1 MGWNNINIL
10 SEELNLRHDVE
21 DCKVFERNL
30 LINTKHRPITCKR
43 IFCFVPDVSE
53 ALLRVTRNAE
63 DEGIIVIS
71 KNKNRK
77 RIGNDLIED
86 YLDISVSEIDFLD
99 RSIYGRMVPFVE
111 LLMNQHVTYIYGT
124 HFTPKEFY
132 EAVCKEVTSDYC
144 KYIITDYPPE
154 IAAYGIV

>member
-1 MGWNNINIL
+1 M
-10 SEELNLRHDVE
+10 
-21 DCKVFERNL
+21 
-30 LINTKHRPITCKR
+30 
-43 IFCFVPDVSE
+43 
-53 ALLRVTRNAE
+53 RVIRNAE

-144 KYIITDYPPE
+144 KYIITGYPPE